1 MRISERATYR
11 QNLPVDAE
19 ERRKHALL
27 EDTSV
32 STPLQAEPLA
42 MLLEVKGVIGP
53 TERRKHALLQ
63 ERRPGR
69 LRPLS
74 SHPGMH
80 ASDCRHVRG
89 RAKTKKAGRSECS
102 FARSRGRSPGLA
114 VLQRAHITPYV
125 TLPFFLGRIRP
136 RPQSSRG
143 CCFTTRR

>member
-1 MRISERATYR
+1 MVRISERATYR

-80 ASDCRHVRG
+80 ASDCRHARG
-89 RAKTKKAGRSECS
+89 RAKTKKPGRSECS

-136 RPQSSRG
+136 RVAGVAVSQRAH
-143 CCFTTRR
+143 R